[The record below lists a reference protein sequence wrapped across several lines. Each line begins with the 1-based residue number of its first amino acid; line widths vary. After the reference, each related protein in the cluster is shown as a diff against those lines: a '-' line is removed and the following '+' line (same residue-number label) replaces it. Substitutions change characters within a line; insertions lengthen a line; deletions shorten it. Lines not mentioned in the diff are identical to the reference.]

1 MLVGERMT
9 RNPVTILETA
19 SIDDGIHLMRERR
32 VRRLPVLDSSGKMVG
47 IVSDKDLLHAAPSPA
62 TSLSVYE
69 LHYLLARLTIKQ
81 VMSSPVISVTADTPI
96 EEAAAVMAD
105 HKIGGLPV
113 VEGGALVGIIT
124 ETDIFKIL
132 VELLGARQPGLRVTL
147 AVRDA
152 KGTLANITQALA
164 AQGANV
170 ISLVAYEG
178 VGEFDSRITIKLG
191 DVDAETVRRVTDL
204 KLSIVDLRGAYL
216 DRILTLC
223 GTS

>member
-152 KGTLANITQALA
+152 KGTLATITQALA
-164 AQGANV
+164 AQGANI

-178 VGEFDSRITIKLG
+178 VGEFDSRITIKLSE
-191 DVDAETVRRVTDL
+191 VDADTVRRV
-204 KLSIVDLRGAYL
+204 LSGLNVTIADLRGA
-216 DRILTLC
+216 
-223 GTS
+223 

>member
-81 VMSSPVISVTADTPI
+81 VMSSPVISVTAETPI

-164 AQGANV
+164 AQGANI

-178 VGEFDSRITIKLG
+178 VGEFDSRITIKLSE
-191 DVDAETVRRVTDL
+191 VDADTVRRVLTDL
-204 KLSIVDLRGAYL
+204 KLNIADLRGA
-216 DRILTLC
+216 
-223 GTS
+223 